1 MTTETTNTTP
11 NSLTVTDLLVLRNAI
26 DLAATRGAF
35 RANELSAVGTVFDKL
50 ALFVETV
57 ARIVEEAEEAS
68 TTDEES
74 TDSEVAE

>member
-74 TDSEVAE
+74 TDGEVAE